1 MYLLL
6 ICIIH
11 RRHVAAQH
19 RITSQL
25 EFILCQLC
33 IKQGEQGTSLV
44 APSHEPKGVP
54 TAKEVAEALKH
65 TKHAQVH
72 VGGRVK
78 APSGHEHDATS
89 VPDASREPGDQMT
102 DEPPST
108 T

>member
-1 MYLLL
+1 MHHSPETCSRPTQNNL
-6 ICIIH
+6 
-11 RRHVAAQH
+11 AARVHPLPALHQTG
-19 RITSQL
+19 RARNFTSRSQ
-25 EFILCQLC
+25 
-33 IKQGEQGTSLV
+33 
-44 APSHEPKGVP
+44 SHEPKGVP

-89 VPDASREPGDQMT
+89 VPDASRESGDQMT